1 MSCWYRLNQK
11 PGLLTV
17 ASAPPPISCCL
28 WTPSLS
34 PLMHRN
40 SSSPGSA
47 PQTTCS
53 PKLCPSFWPKPTS
66 FLPFLF
72 FKRKKKNLRFHC
84 PHFGN
89 TVSLQL
95 LSVLPSVLSS
105 VHSKMPHT
113 GKKTITWLRSPSCL
127 AITCHGTRK
136 RLQLQT
142 CMCTPSDF
150 YATYAKCEDSHP

>member
-72 FKRKKKNLRFHC
+72 FKRKKKKSPFPLPTFWKHC
-84 PHFGN
+84 VSPAVISSSFCPFLCSFQDAPHRKENDNVATFTQLSGHYLPRN
-89 TVSLQL
+89 TEKASA
-95 LSVLPSVLSS
+95 SNMH
-105 VHSKMPHT
+105 VHP
-113 GKKTITWLRSPSCL
+113 L
-127 AITCHGTRK
+127 
-136 RLQLQT
+136 
-142 CMCTPSDF
+142 
-150 YATYAKCEDSHP
+150 